1 MLLKNRRQSY
11 CKFIRN
17 ATLLHLIL
25 YFWKM
30 KAVEAILQQHNLK
43 NTKIRQA
50 VLSLLIQS
58 EEGLSHQDLSKA
70 LDVDFD
76 RVTLFRT
83 LHAFEENGI
92 LHKIIDLNGTAK
104 YAYTLPDNKTEHSH
118 AHFMCLQ
125 CGQVVCLDETFL
137 LNEIKVPEGFK
148 KQTIDV
154 QVKGLC
160 TKCN

>member
-1 MLLKNRRQSY
+1 MEP
-11 CKFIRN
+11 I
-17 ATLLHLIL
+17 T
-25 YFWKM
+25 
-30 KAVEAILQQHNLK
+30 EILQQHNLK

-50 VLSLLIQS
+50 VLTLLMQS
-58 EEGLSHQDLSKA
+58 EEGLSHQDLSRS

-104 YAYTLPDNKTEHSH
+104 YAYTLPDKEKNRHSH
-118 AHFMCLQ
+118 AHFMCLN

-137 LNEIKVPEGFK
+137 LNEIKVPIGFE
-148 KQTIDV
+148 KQMIDV
-154 QVKGLC
+154 QVKGVC
-160 TKCN
+160 AKCN

>member
-1 MLLKNRRQSY
+1 
-11 CKFIRN
+11 
-17 ATLLHLIL
+17 
-25 YFWKM
+25 M
-30 KAVEAILQQHNLK
+30 KPVEEILQQHSLK

-50 VLSLLIQS
+50 VLGLLMQS
-58 EEGLSHQDLSKA
+58 DEGLSHQDLSKS

-104 YAYTLPDNKTEHSH
+104 YAYTLPDNDKNPHSH
-118 AHFMCLQ
+118 AHFMCLK

-137 LNEIKVPEGFK
+137 LNEIKVPQGFQ
-148 KQTIDV
+148 KQMIDV
-154 QVKGLC
+154 QVKGVC
-160 TKCN
+160 VKCN

>member
-1 MLLKNRRQSY
+1 
-11 CKFIRN
+11 
-17 ATLLHLIL
+17 
-25 YFWKM
+25 M
-30 KAVEAILQQHNLK
+30 KPVEEILQQHSLK

-50 VLSLLIQS
+50 VLGLLMQS
-58 EEGLSHQDLSKA
+58 DEGLSHQDLSKS

-104 YAYTLPDNKTEHSH
+104 YAYTLPDKNENQHSH
-118 AHFMCLQ
+118 AHFMCLK

-137 LNEIKVPEGFK
+137 LNEIKVPQGFE
-148 KQTIDV
+148 KQMIDV
-154 QVKGLC
+154 QVKGVC
-160 TKCN
+160 VKCN

>member
-1 MLLKNRRQSY
+1 
-11 CKFIRN
+11 
-17 ATLLHLIL
+17 LHLIL
-25 YFWKM
+25 YFCAM
-30 KAVEAILQQHNLK
+30 KSVEEILQQHNLK

-50 VLSLLIQS
+50 VLGLLMQS
-58 EEGLSHQDLSKA
+58 DKGLSHQDLSKA
-70 LDVDFD
+70 LDMDFD

-104 YAYTLPDNKTEHSH
+104 YAYTLPDKNKEEHSH
-118 AHFMCLQ
+118 AHFICLT

-137 LNEIKVPEGFK
+137 LNEIKVPKGFI

-154 QVKGLC
+154 QIKGVC
-160 TKCN
+160 AKCN